1 MTTNVTMADGT
12 QQELLDHLH
21 EAHQKGTE
29 GLTEE
34 FLTDLHKTLHQPDR
48 DLAPEHEHIRDE
60 EPAEPTATD
69 ETGARDETGETDA
82 ARADEAAPG
91 RG

>member
-1 MTTNVTMADGT
+1 MADGT

-34 FLTDLHKTLHQPDR
+34 FLTNLHKTLHEPDR

-60 EPAEPTATD
+60 EPGAGD
-69 ETGARDETGETDA
+69 ETGAARD
-82 ARADEAAPG
+82 DEAAPG
-91 RG
+91 HG